1 MKKTMLAAVI
11 PFALLAAPSAFADNV
26 DCATKIR
33 AIETQINEAQ
43 KHGNTN
49 RIAGL
54 QDALANTKANCTSA
68 GLADR
73 ADRKMRDAQQDVDKA
88 QAEVR
93 EAEDKLRE
101 ARDAGKAKK
110 IRKAERNLADKQRK
124 LREKTEDLRSAQ
136 ADRAAVKG

>member
-1 MKKTMLAAVI
+1 MKKT
-11 PFALLAAPSAFADNV
+11 LLAAIVPVALLGASSAFAGNV

-33 AIETQINEAQ
+33 AIETQIDHAKQ
-43 KHGNTN
+43 HGNTS

-54 QDALANTKANCTSA
+54 QDALANTKANCSNA
-68 GLADR
+68 GLAER

-93 EAEDKLRE
+93 EAEGKLRE
-101 ARDAGKAKK
+101 ARDTGNAKK
-110 IRKAERNLADKQRK
+110 IRKAERHLADKQRK